1 MEIDHMDVSY
11 APSHLE
17 DYIDNLIELP
27 RMKVRAPQ
35 SVFARELCLALR
47 TRQGCSSLLTW
58 WIGALS
64 ANLTPTIDMSSL

>member
-17 DYIDNLIELP
+17 DYVDNLIELP
-27 RMKVRAPQ
+27 RMKSRVPH
-35 SVFARELCLALR
+35 SGLARESCRALR